1 MNKQNYKMLTKASSK
16 GWGFRTSV
24 GCHFWLCTLPPWVT
38 SPPGYS
44 TGPPQAA
51 RGFPPRNTGPPSTA
65 DPSRRNLKLSKLSK
79 LENFLK
85 YELLRSKTM
94 KHKLIKLLSRALA
107 PSSLVLICALFGA
120 AFVQAQSITPA
131 GQAIE
136 NTASVDYEDLL
147 GNSFTAIS
155 ETAVVEVGAVFAATI
170 ESDELTVE
178 GSPGN
183 QSNIPFVLT
192 NNANSADTFTL
203 TVANDNGTSAT
214 AAADADT
221 PEGDTVNGPGGSD
234 IDATIFALFHDVNQN
249 GVQDAGD
256 IEIANNASTSGTL
269 ILQNGAGTLAG
280 FPDNIGALVLVVDI
294 PSSAVNE
301 DQIGLI
307 VTATSANTTV
317 EDLTVG
323 SALDGQG
330 GFDAGDGG
338 AVDPGERDD
347 DGDLVADGDGSV
359 QALITVTANALLDI
373 NKSAALD
380 AANNRISYTLSVTN
394 NGAAVANDIRIVDM
408 IPTGTTFEEME
419 QINLSP
425 ITDGFFDPS
434 ASSGMGAFVL
444 FTAGQDAASAP
455 FPIGGLEFQFDSD
468 ESGTITPADS
478 LITPQTVT
486 EPTGVDLNDDG
497 TTGGSFTGL
506 EFLRATL
513 NPTSSVSVVY
523 TVSYDPI
530 ALGAGFDV
538 ENTFCVQGDL
548 DNDAIDDTEIC
559 SNNVII
565 DIPTIYAVS
574 ADDTAGNGT
583 PDSTTLID
591 DEDGVDNDTQHESSA
606 AAGEAV
612 QFTNVITNN
621 GNAADS
627 FDLSI
632 DTGASNTFPAGTTF
646 SFFLGGSPLAGNT
659 GSIPAGGSVS
669 ITVQADLPSALT
681 DGMATLGGIST
692 VSFDEDQ
699 ALFYIESGTD
709 GACIDTNSDGCY
721 DGAAGADGLF
731 DTADDEVFFAQL
743 TAESTNDPAG
753 IPASDTKDDTLGAI
767 RQGVADLA
775 NSSITQDVLVNA
787 DAVDDITD
795 GIIDNGDG
803 IDDAPLNQ
811 ALAGTDGGDAD
822 NDIISTQTA
831 SPGTTVTFPLFLR
844 NEQGTSASFTV
855 EVDET
860 ITSIPTG
867 WDVIFRPA
875 GGGMA
880 FTSTPV
886 SIAENSEF
894 AFQAEVVIPSD
905 GALAASGTYAFAF
918 MITSNADSAITDVK
932 IDAVTVS
939 ALCQIDASVGGSD
952 QVQQLG
958 TVDYAHTVT
967 NNGNEQQTISLQA
980 TLSEIVTGP
989 NNLAGWTATI
999 RVDTDE
1005 DGDVDADYS
1014 LLDPVL
1020 DPTVSLSIQDA
1031 SAGNILM
1038 PVVLTGT
1045 VGSAV
1050 ITLDPGDS
1058 IDFEIRVFAPSGA
1071 DVNDQVRVTT
1081 EVIGGCEAA
1090 QIIDDTTIALQ
1101 VRIDK
1106 EVAVD
1111 PGCTCEEDG
1120 AGVSGFLQ
1128 DQTGTTDV
1136 NPGQCLIWRL
1146 TVSNEG
1152 TETAN
1157 NVVVADQITPFS
1169 VAVDSGNFTATNPSG
1184 NTVAP
1189 AASTFYQVCADEFAA
1204 GSSCDLSANLVDAS
1218 DATGNELVNV
1228 SGSAITFNVGT
1239 GSDNTTGGSLAGSNR
1254 AVAQFCVQVQ

>member
-1 MNKQNYKMLTKASSK
+1 MLTKASSK

-24 GCHFWLCTLPPWVT
+24 GCHFWLCTLPPWVAR
-38 SPPGYS
+38 PPGFS
-44 TGPPQAA
+44 MGPPQAA
-51 RGFPPRNTGPPSTA
+51 RGSPPKNTGPLSTA
-65 DPSRRNLKLSKLSK
+65 DPPRRNLKLSKLEK
-79 LENFLK
+79 FLK
-85 YELLRSKTM
+85 YKLLRSKTM

-107 PSSLVLICALFGA
+107 PPSLVLICALFGA
-120 AFVQAQSITPA
+120 AFVQAQSVTRA
-131 GQAIE
+131 GAVIE

-147 GNSFTAIS
+147 GNPFSANS
-155 ETAVVEVGAVFAATI
+155 ETAVVQVGAVFAATI
-170 ESDELTVE
+170 ESDELTASGV
-178 GSPGN
+178 PGN

-203 TVANDNGTSAT
+203 TVVNDNGTSAT
-214 AAADADT
+214 AAADAGT
-221 PEGDTVNGPGGSD
+221 PEGDTVNGLGGSD
-234 IDATIFALFHDVNQN
+234 IDATTFVLFHDVNQN
-249 GVQDAGD
+249 GLQDTGD
-256 IEIANNASTSGTL
+256 IEIANNVSPSGTL
-269 ILQNGAGTLAG
+269 ILQDGNGTLSG
-280 FPDNIGALVLVVDI
+280 FPDNIGALVLLVDI
-294 PSSAVNE
+294 PPSAINE
-301 DQIGLI
+301 DQIGLL
-307 VTATSANTTV
+307 VTVTSANTTV
-317 EDLTVG
+317 EDLTG
-323 SALDGQG
+323 GGALDGQG

-338 AVDPGERDD
+338 AIDTGERDD
-347 DGDLVADGDGSV
+347 DGDGTADGDGSV
-359 QALITVTANALLDI
+359 QALITVTGDALLDI

-380 AANNRISYTLSVTN
+380 VANNRISYTLSVTN

-408 IPTGTTFEEME
+408 IPAGTTFDEME

-425 ITDGFFDPS
+425 IADGFFDS
-434 ASSGMGAFVL
+434 VAGNFVT
-444 FTAGQDAASAP
+444 FTAGQDTGSAP

-468 ESGTITPADS
+468 GSGTITPADS

-486 EPTGVDLNDDG
+486 EPAGVDLNDDG

-538 ENTFCVQGDL
+538 VNTFCVQGDL
-548 DNDAIDDTEIC
+548 DNDAIEDTETC
-559 SNNVII
+559 SNNVTI

-632 DTGASNTFPAGTTF
+632 DTGASNTFPVGTTF

-681 DGMATLGGIST
+681 DGMATVGGVAT

-709 GACIDTNSDGCY
+709 DVGCT
-721 DGAAGADGLF
+721 DSLANGCFDSADGVDNTF

-743 TAESTNDPAG
+743 TAESTNDPAAA
-753 IPASDTKDDTLGAI
+753 PASASDTKNDTLGAI

-775 NSSITQDVLVNA
+775 NSSIAQNALVNA

-811 ALAGTDGGDAD
+811 VLAGTDGGDAD

-844 NEQGTSASFTV
+844 NEQGTSASFTI

-875 GGGMA
+875 GGGTA

-894 AFQAEVVIPSD
+894 AFEAEVVIPSD

-967 NNGNEQQTISLQA
+967 NNGNEPQTVSLQA
-980 TLSEIVTGP
+980 TLSDMVTGP
-989 NNLAGWTATI
+989 NNLTGWTATI

-1005 DGDVDADYS
+1005 DGGVDADYS

-1031 SAGNILM
+1031 SAGNILV

-1071 DVNDQVRVTT
+1071 AVNDQVRVTT
-1081 EVIGGCEAA
+1081 DILGGCEAA

-1111 PGCTCEEDG
+1111 PNCTCEEDG
-1120 AGVSGFLQ
+1120 AGVSGFLR

-1136 NPGQCLIWRL
+1136 NPGQCLVWRL
-1146 TVSNEG
+1146 TVTNEG

-1157 NVVVADQITPFS
+1157 NVVITDQITPFA

-1204 GSSCDLSANLVDAS
+1204 GSSCDFSANLVDAS

-1228 SGSAITFNVGT
+1228 IGTNIAFNVGT
-1239 GSDNTTGGSLAGSNR
+1239 GSDDTTGGFLVPSNR